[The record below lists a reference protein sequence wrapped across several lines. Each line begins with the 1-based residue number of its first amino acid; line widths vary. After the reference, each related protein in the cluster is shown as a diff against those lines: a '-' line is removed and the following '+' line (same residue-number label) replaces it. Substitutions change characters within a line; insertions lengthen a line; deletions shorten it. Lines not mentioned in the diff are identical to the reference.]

1 MKSKL
6 LILFSLFVLASGFS
20 QENKWNVEANY
31 SVVPAAGFGGNDNVV
46 ELGIKYRFIQHGT
59 LNLGLSINGGIFP
72 EFRFSGENVGET
84 NVIIQ
89 PRVFSEFK
97 MPFSKRLRPTLGVGY
112 SYLSGFES
120 STNSFGGFN
129 LNLGLIYDISD
140 KWFVQFQYDRV
151 SMSAINN
158 PEGFNN
164 FRLGIGFRF

>member
-6 LILFSLFVLASGFS
+6 LFLFSLFILAPSFA
-20 QENKWNVEANY
+20 QENKWSVEANY
-31 SVVPAAGFGGNDNVV
+31 AVVPAAGFGGNDNVL
-46 ELGIKYRFIQHGT
+46 ELGVKYRLIQNEA
-59 LNLGLSINGGIFP
+59 LNLGLSVNGGFFP
-72 EFRFSGENVGET
+72 EFRFSGESAGET

-89 PRVFSEFK
+89 PRVFSEIK
-97 MPFSKRLRPTLGVGY
+97 LPFSKRLRPILGVGY

-120 STNSFGGFN
+120 SINSFWGFN
-129 LNLGLIYDISD
+129 LNLGLIYDIND

-151 SMSAINN
+151 SLSATNN